1 MITFF
6 IGLIIGMIITY
17 FLYGTWLWI
26 EGAR

>member
-26 EGAR
+26 EVGL

>member
-6 IGLIIGMIITY
+6 IGLTIGMIITY

-26 EGAR
+26 EGGL